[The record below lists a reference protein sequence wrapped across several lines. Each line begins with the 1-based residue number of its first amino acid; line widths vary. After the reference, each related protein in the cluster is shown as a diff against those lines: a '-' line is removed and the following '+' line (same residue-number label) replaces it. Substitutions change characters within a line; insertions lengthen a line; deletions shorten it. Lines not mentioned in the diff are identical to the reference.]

1 MDQKPDVVEGDAEAS
16 AELDKIIAE
25 LGPDK
30 AREIF
35 ELALT
40 ELITEQDP
48 DNEDP
53 HAE

>member
-1 MDQKPDVVEGDAEAS
+1 MDENPEASTGESQAS

-25 LGPDK
+25 LGSDK

-40 ELITEQDP
+40 ELITDQDP
-48 DNEDP
+48 DSENP
-53 HAE
+53 QG

>member
-1 MDQKPDVVEGDAEAS
+1 MDEDLEASTGGSQAS

-40 ELITEQDP
+40 ELITDQDP
-48 DNEDP
+48 DNED
-53 HAE
+53 AQG